1 MSKGPSC
8 VNMPMTT
15 RNHEPERLSRSEI
28 SVTSS
33 LTFTKF
39 SYSRSSRVNIFMRS
53 EPLTER
59 VSLMTWFISS
69 FLACAS
75 CTSLRRT
82 RPAERVGSMSSGS
95 TARPTMASF
104 QLIEKSA
111 TSVVATTATLET
123 ICVSVPEMTE
133 LTPLMSVFMRVTMS
147 PCFSVVKNECGMC
160 CRWSYI
166 SFFISKMMRW
176 LIQELM

>member
-1 MSKGPSC
+1 
-8 VNMPMTT
+8 MPMTT
-15 RNHEPERLSRSEI
+15 RNHEPERFSLSEI

-33 LTFTKF
+33 LTFTKL
-39 SYSRSSRVNIFMRS
+39 SYSCASRVNIFMSS
-53 EPLTER
+53 EPETES

-82 RPAERVGSMSSGS
+82 RPAERVGRMSSGS
-95 TARPTMASF
+95 TARPTSASF

-111 TSVVATTATLET
+111 MSVVMTVATLET
-123 ICVSVPEMTE
+123 TCVSVPEMTE
-133 LTPLMSVFMRVTMS
+133 LTPEMSVFMRVTMS

-166 SFFISKMMRW
+166 WFFMSKMMRW
-176 LIQELM
+176 LIHELM